1 MKLMRKRKEMMS
13 DIIFFFVKWA
23 VIGFIIGWPIGYA
36 IGTYIL

>member
-1 MKLMRKRKEMMS
+1 MMS
-13 DIIFFFVKWA
+13 DIIFFVKWG